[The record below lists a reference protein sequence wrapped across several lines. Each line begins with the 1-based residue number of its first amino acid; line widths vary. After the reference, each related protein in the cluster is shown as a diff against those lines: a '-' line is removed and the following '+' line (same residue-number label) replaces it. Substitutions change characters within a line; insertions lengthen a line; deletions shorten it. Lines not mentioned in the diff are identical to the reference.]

1 MNNIKVSIII
11 PVYNCEKYISR
22 CIDSILNQTYKNIE
36 IIAINDGSKDNT
48 KEILNNYAKKYPNI
62 IKHIEQENKGI
73 AKTRNYGIKIATGD
87 YITFIDNDDYLDRD
101 YIEKYVNATENS
113 KFDVVIGGYRRP
125 DENGK
130 IVQIIQLKGCEE
142 WTKMRILTPWAKIFK
157 REYILKNNI
166 EFLDTNIGEDLYFNI
181 QALLITDKLKVL
193 DYVGYNWFY
202 NKKSVSNTIHKDI
215 RKLSIY
221 KLLDESYRVVKEKNI
236 LNKYYDIIEM
246 HFIKYIIWLLTFST
260 KRLPYKTIC
269 EEYDKIFKWLK
280 DRFPNYKNNKLIGIR
295 KPKGESFSVRISIF
309 IFMMAHKIKLGKLL
323 IFIYSK
329 I

>member
-87 YITFIDNDDYLDRD
+87 YIAFIDNDDYLDKD

-130 IVQIIQLKGCEE
+130 IVQIMELKDCEE

-157 REYILKNNI
+157 REYILKNDI

-181 QALLITDKLKVL
+181 QAILITDNVKVL

-202 NKKSVSNTIHKDI
+202 NTESVSSTVHKDI

-236 LNKYYDIIEM
+236 LNKHYDIIEM
-246 HFIKYIIWLLTFST
+246 HFIRTIMLILSYST
-260 KRLPYKTIC
+260 KKIPYKIIS
-269 EEYDKIFKWLK
+269 EEYDKIFNWLSEH
-280 DRFPNYKNNKLIGIR
+280 FPNYKKTKLVGSG
-295 KPKGESFSVRISIF
+295 KPKGEIASIQLKDL
-309 IFMMAHKIKLGKLL
+309 IFMQAHKLHLGKIMVYL
-323 IFIYSK
+323 YSK